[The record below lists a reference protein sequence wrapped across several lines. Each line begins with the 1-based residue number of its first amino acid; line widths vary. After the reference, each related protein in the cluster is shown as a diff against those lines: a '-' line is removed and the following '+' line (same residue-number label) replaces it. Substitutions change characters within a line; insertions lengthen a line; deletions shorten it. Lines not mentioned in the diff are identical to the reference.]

1 MTPAAPGGGLVE
13 TPVKRIGLIS
23 DTHGLVR
30 PEALAALRG
39 CELVLHAGD
48 IGGPQVLDS
57 LRELAP
63 VIAVRGNTDRGEWA
77 RGIAETQEVQLG
89 SAWVHLLHEVD
100 RLAVDPAA
108 AGFQVVVFGH
118 SHRPTVE
125 RRKGVLF
132 VNPGSAGP
140 RRFSLP
146 VSVARLEIHSAGVEA
161 EIQLLDGGS

>member
-1 MTPAAPGGGLVE
+1 VR
-13 TPVKRIGLIS
+13 RIGLIS

-30 PEALAALRG
+30 AEALAALRG

-48 IGGPQVLDS
+48 IGGPEVLDA
-57 LRELAP
+57 LRDLAP

-77 RGIAETQEVQLG
+77 RGIADTQEVQIG
-89 SAWVHLLHEVD
+89 TTWVHLLHEID
-100 RLAVDPAA
+100 RLAIEPAA

-125 RRKGVLF
+125 RRNGVLF

-146 VSVARLEIHSAGVEA
+146 VSVARLEVHTAGVEA
-161 EIQLLDGGS
+161 EVQLLDHGS